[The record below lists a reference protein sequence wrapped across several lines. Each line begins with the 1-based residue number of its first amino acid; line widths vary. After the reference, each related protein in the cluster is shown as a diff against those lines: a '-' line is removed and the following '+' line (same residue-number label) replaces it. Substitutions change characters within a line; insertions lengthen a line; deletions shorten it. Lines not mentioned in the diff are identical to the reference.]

1 MRRRSI
7 VAAAAVQD
15 HAPAGTVDSLQRG
28 LEALRCFQSGEDL
41 LATSELARR
50 LGLPRPTTRRLLDT
64 LAAHG
69 FLLRA
74 PQGDAFGLHVSSFVV
89 GQAVLSGSVLV
100 RKARPVLQALAD
112 RFSVHALLCVGD
124 RRELLVLAHMSGLAA
139 QPWLLGAGGRLPVAE
154 TAVGRAWLWAQPPAV
169 QSEYVELLREGA
181 ASAQAR
187 PKVAAVWQ
195 AFHDIEEGGAC
206 RSGVPERG
214 GAEFLAAPMVM
225 RDGSTAAVACAR
237 AAAARQGRL
246 DAECAAALREAA
258 QAIRDQAQSEGGA
271 PLEAAAFRT

>member
-1 MRRRSI
+1 MRRRS
-7 VAAAAVQD
+7 VAAVAAVQHD
-15 HAPAGTVDSLQRG
+15 APAGTVDSLQRG

-50 LGLPRPTTRRLLDT
+50 LGLPRPTARRLLDT

-139 QPWLLGAGGRLPVAE
+139 QPWLLGAGGRLPVAQ
-154 TAVGRAWLWAQPPAV
+154 TAVGHAWLWAQPPAV
-169 QSEYVELLREGA
+169 QSQSLALLRESA
-181 ASAQAR
+181 ADGQAR
-187 PKVAAVWQ
+187 PQVAALWQ
-195 AFHDIEEGGAC
+195 AFHDIEESGAC
-206 RSGVPERG
+206 RSGVPGRA
-214 GAEFLAAPMVM
+214 GAQLLAAPMVM

-237 AAAARQGRL
+237 AAAAGPGRL
-246 DAECAAALREAA
+246 DAQCAAALREAA
-258 QAIRDQAQSEGGA
+258 QAIRDQVQREGDA
-271 PLEAAAFRT
+271 H